1 MFAILEPSFN
11 LAQLAVK
18 ESNPN
23 KATMPA
29 IRWLEW

>member
-1 MFAILEPSFN
+1 MFATLEPSFN

-23 KATMPA
+23 VATMPA
-29 IRWLEW
+29 RR